1 MIKFLALLF
10 STFVLVFRFY
20 VIYKLMQWLVIN
32 YNNNNPSF
40 SSIYWVLGVMFLDI
54 YIVSLEKS
62 NNSDI
67 YLEKEDEKN
76 NTK

>member
-20 VIYKLMQWLVIN
+20 VIYKLMQWLIIN

>member
-20 VIYKLMQWLVIN
+20 VIYKLMQWLIIN

-40 SSIYWVLGVMFLDI
+40 SSIYWVLGIMFLDI

>member
-10 STFVLVFRFY
+10 STFVLALRFY

-40 SSIYWVLGVMFLDI
+40 SSIYWFLGVMFLDI

-62 NNSDI
+62 NSADI
-67 YLEKEDEKN
+67 YFEKEDEKN
-76 NTK
+76 SIK